1 MLFCAFLEV
10 IGGKTGQFVAPNI
23 TQIGLR
29 EIIWT
34 KCSKCSKYGQKT
46 AFSCMYKIKKF

>member
-1 MLFCAFLEV
+1 MSDAFFAQKIV
-10 IGGKTGQFVAPNI
+10 PNI

-34 KCSKCSKYGQKT
+34 KCSKRSKYGQKT
-46 AFSCMYKIKKF
+46 AFSCMYKIRSFDRLAGK